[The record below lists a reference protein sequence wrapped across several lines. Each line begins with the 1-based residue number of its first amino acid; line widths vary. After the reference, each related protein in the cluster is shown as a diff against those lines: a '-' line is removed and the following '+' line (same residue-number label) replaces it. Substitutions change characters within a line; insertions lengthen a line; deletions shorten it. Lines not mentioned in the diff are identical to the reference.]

1 MKAINPHA
9 SLEEPIKEKVE
20 EDGVNP
26 KRKEAIGEDCP
37 VYVPSRSFL
46 LVLPFFVIRIPY
58 WREANVSRC
67 YEEMSDQDVKT
78 GQLVWDES
86 DEGCGKGLSHFEN
99 QGKTGQN

>member
-9 SLEEPIKEKVE
+9 SVEEPIKEKVE

-37 VYVPSRSFL
+37 VYVPSQSFL
-46 LVLPFFVIRIPY
+46 LILPFLVNRILH
-58 WREANVSRC
+58 WKGANVNRC

-86 DEGCGKGLSHFEN
+86 DGGCGKGLSHFEN